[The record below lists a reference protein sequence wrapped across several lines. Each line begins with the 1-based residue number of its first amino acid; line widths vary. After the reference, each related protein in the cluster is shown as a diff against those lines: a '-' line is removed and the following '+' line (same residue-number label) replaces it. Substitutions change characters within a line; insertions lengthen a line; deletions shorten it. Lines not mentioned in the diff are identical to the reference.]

1 MPARTWHPA
10 AVLDRSA
17 RIGVIGAGPAGLTAA
32 ARLVELGFGNVTV
45 LEAAAEV
52 GGKCRS
58 LDVAGTARGA
68 VEAGTVFF
76 LPSPVWSKHLRR
88 LGIPEETVA
97 LPRVRILD
105 VARAETFDPL
115 TFPSPHPTADKLAA
129 SVRFLRMVK
138 RARAGFGAALGPEI
152 DDALTLPTRTWFE
165 REGLGFVQD
174 VLMPVAAGAQ
184 LGPLMDEGPALY
196 ALRLLS
202 MLDRVSAFE
211 QLTLCMPQLRTPH
224 QRVWQ
229 GVARTLD
236 LRLGHRV
243 TSIERGPPLRV
254 RTERGEHVFDR
265 VLFMAWP
272 QELAGLLD
280 GDTAP
285 LDRVRHL
292 RRAVV
297 VLRAEGL
304 PSGVFFAPRY
314 PVQPDGRRTAPE
326 GWPVLLFQ
334 VDARSGLYAFYPFLG
349 EQPISD
355 DELERRCRAVIEPLG
370 ARRIERPLPV
380 VRWPWFPHF
389 GADDLRAGAYRMLAA
404 RQGEGGLWIGGELVA
419 GVGVP
424 HVIEHAEA
432 LAQAVAA

>member
-1 MPARTWHPA
+1 M
-10 AVLDRSA
+10 
-17 RIGVIGAGPAGLTAA
+17 IGAGPAGLTAA
-32 ARLVELGFGNVTV
+32 ARLVELGFSSVTV

-58 LDVAGTARGA
+58 LEVPGTVRGA

-76 LPSPVWSKHLRR
+76 LPSPVWSKHLGRF
-88 LGIPEETVA
+88 GIAERTLA

-115 TFPSPHPTADKLAA
+115 TFPSEHSPSDKLAA
-129 SVRFLRMVK
+129 SVRFLRTVK
-138 RARAGFGAALGPEI
+138 RARVDLGPSLGPEI
-152 DDALTLPTRTWFE
+152 DPDLALPTRTWFE
-165 REGLGFVQD
+165 REGLAFVQD

-184 LGPLMDEGPALY
+184 LGPLMDDGPALY

-211 QLTLCMPQLRTPH
+211 QLTLCMPQLSTPH

-229 GVARTLD
+229 RLAQSLD
-236 LRLGHRV
+236 VRLGHRV

-265 VLFMAWP
+265 LVY
-272 QELAGLLD
+272 AGFSEDLGALLE
-280 GDTAP
+280 APLPP

-292 RRAVV
+292 SRAVV
-297 VLRAEGL
+297 FLRAEGL
-304 PSGVFFAPRY
+304 PRGVFYAPRY
-314 PVQPDGRRTAPE
+314 AAQPDGRRTAPD

-334 VDARSGLYAFYPFLG
+334 IDAASQLYAFYPFLG
-349 EQPISD
+349 EEPLSD
-355 DELERRCRAVIEPLG
+355 DELTRRCRALVEPLG
-370 ARRIERPLPV
+370 ARNVERTLPI

-389 GADDLRAGAYRMLAA
+389 CADDLRAGAYRELSA
-404 RQGEGGLWIGGELVA
+404 RQGEGGLFIAGELAA

-424 HVIEHAEA
+424 HVIEHAEH
-432 LAQAVAA
+432 LVEGMVA

>member
-1 MPARTWHPA
+1 M
-10 AVLDRSA
+10 LDRSA
-17 RIGVIGAGPAGLTAA
+17 RIGVVGAGPAGLTAA
-32 ARLVELGFGNVTV
+32 SRLVELGFASVTV
-45 LEAAAEV
+45 LESAAEV

-58 LDVAGTARGA
+58 LDAPRAVRGA

-76 LPSPVWSKHLRR
+76 LPSPVWTKHLRR
-88 LGIPEETVA
+88 LGIAEETVA

-115 TFPSPHPTADKLAA
+115 TFPSPHSVAEKLAA
-129 SVRFLRMVK
+129 SVRFMRMVK
-138 RARAGFGAALGPEI
+138 RARAGFGAALGPDVEP
-152 DDALTLPTRTWFE
+152 DLTLTTRAWFE

-184 LGPLMDEGPALY
+184 LGPLMDHGPVLY

-202 MLDRVSAFE
+202 MLDRVSVGE

-229 GVARTLD
+229 GVARGLEV
-236 LRLGHRV
+236 RLGHRV

-254 RTERGEHVFDR
+254 RTERGGEHVFER
-265 VLFMAWP
+265 VLFCGWP
-272 QELAGLLD
+272 EQLAGLVD
-280 GDTAP
+280 GELAP

-292 RRAVV
+292 SRAVV

-304 PSGVFFAPRY
+304 PRGVFYAPRY
-314 PVQPDGRRTAPE
+314 PVQPDGRRTAPD

-334 VDARSGLYAFYPFLG
+334 IDAGSGLYAFYPFLG
-349 EQPISD
+349 EERLSD
-355 DELERRCRAVIEPLG
+355 DELERRCRALIEPLG
-370 ARRIERPLPV
+370 ARSIERPFPI

-389 GADDLRAGAYRMLAA
+389 DADALRGGAYRALAA

-424 HVIEHAEA
+424 HVIEHAEH
-432 LAQAVAA
+432 LAQGMAA